1 MKEFTYGIGASR
13 ELAFAKRP
21 LRIGGK
27 TVRRDRL
34 VWYTT

>member
-1 MKEFTYGIGASR
+1 MKEFTYGIGASW
-13 ELAFAKRP
+13 ELVFAKRL

-27 TVRRDRL
+27 TVRRERL